1 MKKIYSEKSYEDII
15 NLPHHKSKT
24 HPHMSMKDRA
34 AQFAPFAALTGY
46 NEQVK
51 ETARLTDK
59 RIDLD
64 DSQKLMINEK
74 LVMAIDKSGC
84 NQSVS
89 ITYFKPDEKKEG
101 GVYISV
107 SGVIKRIYEYESFVL
122 MDNGLKIPVNEI
134 LNIDFINRDEEN
146 L

>member
-1 MKKIYSEKSYEDII
+1 MNKKYSQKSYEDII

-64 DSQKLMINEK
+64 DCQKLLINEK
-74 LVMAIDKSGC
+74 LVLAMDKSGC

-101 GVYISV
+101 GAYISV
-107 SGVIKRIYEYESFVL
+107 SGVIKRIYEYESFL
-122 MDNGLKIPVNEI
+122 LLDNGLKIPINEI
-134 LNIDFINRDEEN
+134 LNIDFINEDEVN